1 MDNSSLAFSRLV
13 HSVNELGAIVSN
25 VQLIDGEFGRGL
37 LQISN
42 EYKCRIP
49 SSLFFPINAVR
60 LQDGVLDYNPSAY
73 LSLTETS
80 PYSPCIKQIITDYLH
95 TFVFSTSEL
104 KKWSSLWIRLI
115 KVPIERL
122 RI

>member
-49 SSLFFPINAVR
+49 SSFLPINAVR

-73 LSLTETS
+73 LSLTDTS
-80 PYSPCIKQIITDYLH
+80 PYSPCIKQIITDYLY
-95 TFVFSTSEL
+95 TFRIQYLNL
-104 KKWSSLWIRLI
+104 KNGLHFGYCSI